1 MFKRFQHILVWL
13 LVVEFLAMGW
23 NADGFAES
31 VSDYS
36 LMPPFVTQGVS
47 PLVMLV
53 MGRDHKLYYEAYNDI
68 SDLDGD
74 GQLDVGYNPSIDYYG
89 YFDSYKTYVYDS
101 SDDRFEPSAV
111 TTDKK
116 VITSGEWSG
125 DFLNYLTT
133 SRMDAMRKVLY
144 GGYRSTDSTSDTT
157 LRRVYIPQD
166 AHTWGKEYT
175 SIAVNGF
182 DISEYAPFV
191 EPSPGYHHLFASTT
205 LSDNGTP
212 VLRIL
217 ADNPH
222 RIWEWVAKERPVAD
236 DSMESSGGRYDSHPQ
251 DETQY
256 EDLVMLFANASHEQG
271 SQTVN
276 EINGSGNPFAVVA
289 DDNEYYLN
297 IFEGTF
303 TITTAGS
310 YEFAVDG
317 DDAIEVLIDG
327 DVIAAWY
334 DGHGSC
340 GCQTHSGTV
349 TLTAGSH
356 TIEFRH
362 QERTGGDNY
371 YLYWNGP
378 DSGSVWQIMPFPGGL
393 TQTVYDVNTSTST
406 IEDLDVKVQV
416 CRSDMPESN
425 CKRYPNGTYKPVGIF
440 QRHGE
445 ADSMYFGL
453 ITGSYAK
460 NTSGG
465 VLRKNIGSITDEIN
479 SNTGQFTAVNGIIS
493 TINTFRTV
501 DFDYA
506 DHSYNSNCGW
516 ITTAPISEGQCRM
529 WGNPLGE
536 MMYEGL
542 RYFAG
547 KGTPTSDFTYSG
559 TTDDSTLGLPL
570 PSWSDPYDAT
580 TGFPSCAKPF
590 MLVLSDVNP
599 SFDSD
604 QLPGVDFNFGSGI
617 TGDLTGLDVS
627 GLADTISTEES
638 LAGNYFIGQVGN
650 DEDGAP
656 TAKAV
661 TSLANVRG
669 LSPEEPTKQ
678 GSYYSASVAYHGRKT
693 DISSAAGDQNVT
705 TYSVA
710 LASPLPRIEIFV
722 DGKTITLVPFAKSVG
737 GSSISATEGDFQPTN
752 TIVDV
757 FMQEL
762 TPTYGRFR
770 INFEDVEQGADHDM
784 DAIAVYEYTV
794 NGDNTVTINLTSEYA
809 AGGIIQH
816 MGYVISGTTGD
827 GTYLEIRDV
836 DTATADDPDYFL
848 DTPPGQPP
856 GGTWNDGTA
865 LDLTASRTFTPGT
878 TTAATLLENPLWY
891 AAKWGGFDETT
902 SETTILPEDQDEWD
916 KDADGVPDNLFP
928 CDQPPETGRAAQ

>member
-1 MFKRFQHILVWL
+1 MFKRFQHILIWF
-13 LVVEFLAMGW
+13 LVFEFLAMGW
-23 NADGFAES
+23 NTDGFSES
-31 VSDYS
+31 VSDYT
-36 LMPPFVTQGVS
+36 LIPPFVTQGVA

-74 GQLDVGYNPSIDYYG
+74 KQLDVGYKPSIDYYG

-101 SDDRFEPSAV
+101 SDNRFEPSAV
-111 TTDKK
+111 TTNKK
-116 VITSGEWSG
+116 VTTSGEWSG

-133 SRMDAMRKVLY
+133 SRMDALRKVLY

-157 LRRVYIPQD
+157 LQRVYIPQD

-175 SIAVNGF
+175 STAVNGY
-182 DISEYAPFV
+182 DISEYAPFSQ
-191 EPSPGYHHLFASTT
+191 PDPGFHHLFASTT
-205 LSDNGTP
+205 LSDNGAP

-217 ADNPH
+217 PNNPH

-236 DSMESSGGRYDSHPQ
+236 SSMESSGGTYSYHPQ
-251 DETQY
+251 DATQY
-256 EDLVMLFANASHEQG
+256 EDLVMMFANASHLQG
-271 SQTVN
+271 SQAVSQ
-276 EINGSGNPFAVVA
+276 INGSGNPFG
-289 DDNEYYLN
+289 DNDYYLN
-297 IFEGTF
+297 IFEGTLN
-303 TITTAGS
+303 ITAAGS
-310 YEFAVDG
+310 YQFAVDG
-317 DDAIEVLIDG
+317 DDALEVIIDG
-327 DVIAAWY
+327 EIVAAWY
-334 DGHGSC
+334 EGHGACSC
-340 GCQTHSGTV
+340 TTHSGTV
-349 TLTAGSH
+349 ALTAGSH

-362 QERTGGDNY
+362 QETTGDDNY
-371 YLYWNGP
+371 YLHWNGP
-378 DSGSVWQIMPFPGGL
+378 DSGYGWEIVPSSAFTGL

-406 IEDLDVKVQV
+406 IEDLDVRVQV

-445 ADSMYFGL
+445 ANSMYFGL

-479 SNTGQFTAVNGIIS
+479 STTGQFTAVNGIIR
-493 TINTFRTV
+493 TINKLRTV
-501 DFDYA
+501 DFDYG
-506 DHSYNSNCGW
+506 SYSYDSNCGW

-529 WGNPLGE
+529 WGNPIGE

-547 KGTPTSDFTYSG
+547 KGSATSNFTYSG

-570 PSWSDPYDAT
+570 PSWNNPYDAS
-580 TGFPSCAKPF
+580 TGFPGCSKPF
-590 MLVLSDVNP
+590 MMVLSDVNP

-617 TGDLTGLDVS
+617 TGDLTGLNVS
-627 GLADTISTEES
+627 TLADIISTEEN
-638 LAGNYFIGQVGN
+638 LAGNYFIGQVGSTY
-650 DEDGAP
+650 DGAP
-656 TAKAV
+656 TSKAV
-661 TSLANVRG
+661 SSLANVRG

-678 GSYYSASVAYHGRKT
+678 GSFYSASVAYYGKKT
-693 DISSAAGDQNVT
+693 DISSADGDQNVT

-762 TPTYGRFR
+762 TPTYGKFR

-794 NGDNTVTINLTSEYA
+794 NGDNTVTITLTSEYA

-816 MGYVISGTTGD
+816 MGYVISGTTG
-827 GTYLEIRDV
+827 R
-836 DTATADDPDYFL
+836 
-848 DTPPGQPP
+848 
-856 GGTWNDGTA
+856 W
-865 LDLTASRTFTPGT
+865 
-878 TTAATLLENPLWY
+878 
-891 AAKWGGFDETT
+891 
-902 SETTILPEDQDEWD
+902 
-916 KDADGVPDNLFP
+916 NLFGNSR
-928 CDQPPETGRAAQ
+928 C